1 MENIVPGSFQ
11 LMKKINTGLVFDT
24 IRLKGPISRAEIS
37 KIIKVTPATVT
48 NITAELIKK
57 NIIIESELGESS
69 GGRKPILLKI
79 NSNDYFLIGIQ
90 LGSYE
95 IKTALIDLELKIV
108 DTENEKIFKN
118 ENSKDISKKIINTI
132 RILINRNKIVK
143 QKIVGIGVGA
153 HGIVSFKCGEILYS
167 PELGW
172 NNFKLREM
180 LEIEFD
186 VPVYVDRDV
195 RTMALSES
203 WYGSGKEV
211 NSFICVNIDSGVEI
225 AVTVNKQQ
233 IRGTSDFFG
242 ELGHTKIM
250 ADGPECSCGRC
261 GCLETFSSESA
272 ILKDAI
278 KHGYDGTADILS
290 LHEASKKG
298 NKIVINAIERAG
310 KYLGIGISNLVNIF
324 NPGLILV
331 GGSLISINDCYFNSM
346 YNSAKENSIK
356 QLFDCSE
363 IKRISAGNDAVIKG
377 AGILVMENLFDSFQ

>member
-48 NITAELIKK
+48 NITAELIRK
-57 NIIIESELGESS
+57 NIIIESELGKSS

-79 NSNDYFLIGIQ
+79 NAEDHFLIGVQ

-95 IKTALIDLELKIV
+95 IKAALIDIEAKII
-108 DTENEKIFKN
+108 DTKNEKIF
-118 ENSKDISKKIINTI
+118 ESETTKDISDKIINTI
-132 RILINRNKIVK
+132 KSIISRNKIAK

-172 NNFKLREM
+172 NNFKLREL
-180 LEIEFD
+180 LEREFD
-186 VPVYVDRDV
+186 VPVYIDMDV
-195 RTMALSES
+195 RTIALSES
-203 WYGSGKEV
+203 WYGNGKEV
-211 NSFICVNIDSGVEI
+211 SSFICVNIDFGVEI

-242 ELGHTKIM
+242 EFGHTKIL
-250 ADGPECSCGRC
+250 AGGPKCSCGRY
-261 GCLETFSSESA
+261 GCLETLSSESA
-272 ILKDAI
+272 VVKYAV
-278 KHGYDGTADILS
+278 KNGYAGDTDILS
-290 LHEASKKG
+290 INKASQDG
-298 NKIVINAIERAG
+298 NRVVNNAIKKAG
-310 KYLGIGISNLVNIF
+310 KYLGIGISNLINIF

-356 QLFDCSE
+356 QLFDSSE
-363 IKRISAGNDAVIKG
+363 IKRTSTGKNAVIIG
-377 AGILVMENLFDSFQ
+377 AGILVMDNLFDSFQ

>member
-79 NSNDYFLIGIQ
+79 NSKDYFLIGIQ

-108 DTENEKIFKN
+108 DTENEKILKN
-118 ENSKDISKKIINTI
+118 ENSKDIIKKIINTI
-132 RILINRNKIVK
+132 RTIINRNKVVK
-143 QKIVGIGVGA
+143 QKIVGIGIGA

-211 NSFICVNIDSGVEI
+211 SSFICVNIDFGVEI

-242 ELGHTKIM
+242 EFGHTKIM

-278 KHGYDGTADILS
+278 KHGYDGAADILS
-290 LHEASKKG
+290 IHEASKEG
-298 NKIVINAIERAG
+298 NMIVINAIERAG
-310 KYLGIGISNLVNIF
+310 KYLGIGISNLINTF

-363 IKRISAGNDAVIKG
+363 IKRISTGNDAVIKG

>member
-1 MENIVPGSFQ
+1 
-11 LMKKINTGLVFDT
+11 
-24 IRLKGPISRAEIS
+24 
-37 KIIKVTPATVT
+37 
-48 NITAELIKK
+48 
-57 NIIIESELGESS
+57 
-69 GGRKPILLKI
+69 
-79 NSNDYFLIGIQ
+79 
-90 LGSYE
+90 
-95 IKTALIDLELKIV
+95 LELKIV
-108 DTENEKIFKN
+108 DTENEKILKN
-118 ENSKDISKKIINTI
+118 ENSKDIIKKIINTI
-132 RILINRNKIVK
+132 RTIINRNKVVK
-143 QKIVGIGVGA
+143 QKIVGIGIGA

-211 NSFICVNIDSGVEI
+211 SSFICVNIDFGVEI

-242 ELGHTKIM
+242 EFGHTKIM

-278 KHGYDGTADILS
+278 KHGYDGAADILS
-290 LHEASKKG
+290 IHEASKEG
-298 NKIVINAIERAG
+298 NMIVINAIERAG
-310 KYLGIGISNLVNIF
+310 KYLGIGISNLINTF

-363 IKRISAGNDAVIKG
+363 IKRISTGNDAVIKG